1 MKRTI
6 RTLGMMV
13 LLMTA
18 GSSMAFDPDNPL
30 GFDVT
35 NSYFSDPDFLNQTG
49 EYDKDCDGNV
59 YQWGTVP
66 DEYLMQDRMN
76 CRTGNGV
83 HVCIHYVDGVGTRID
98 CPY

>member
-6 RTLGMMV
+6 RIMGVVAVLMMAAN
-13 LLMTA
+13 T
-18 GSSMAFDPDNPL
+18 MAFDPDNPP

-35 NSYFSDPDFLNQTG
+35 NAYFSDPDFLNQTG
-49 EYDKDCDGNV
+49 EYDKDCDGNAS
-59 YQWGTVP
+59 QWGTVP

-76 CRTGNGV
+76 CRTGGGA
-83 HVCIHYVDGVGTRID
+83 HVCIHYVDGVGVRID